1 MFLGTYEHSLDI
13 KGRVILPAKF
23 REQLEAGAFLA
34 RQLDGCL
41 ALYDA
46 EEFEKVALDMQ
57 EKARRGAVERNA
69 VRSFAAGATEAT
81 PDKQGRIS
89 IPSHLRAFA
98 GLERDVVVTGA
109 LTRIEIWDAS
119 RWHDIDSE
127 AERALAAARPG
138 LDDIGI

>member
-1 MFLGTYEHSLDI
+1 MFLGTYEHSLDP
-13 KGRVILPAKF
+13 KGRIILPAKF
-23 REQLEAGAFLA
+23 REQLESGAYLA
-34 RQLDGCL
+34 KSLDGCL

-81 PDKQGRIS
+81 PDRQGRIS
-89 IPSHLRAFA
+89 IPAHLRAFA
-98 GLERDVVVTGA
+98 SLDREVVVNGA
-109 LTRIEIWDAS
+109 LSRIEIWDAA
-119 RWHDIDSE
+119 RWRDIDSE
-127 AERALAAARPG
+127 AERSLTAARPG